1 MMGVKTIITHPGAA
15 HRDDLLSVAI
25 ALATYGCV
33 PVFRRDPTEEELQDP
48 EVLVLDTGL
57 RHEPERLN
65 FDHHQLSRDA
75 EAECALSLFVRFLG
89 LEAEFKLQAWWETTV
104 VLDAK
109 GPFMAAKALGL
120 GRLPEEL
127 HSPIEQTQLRL
138 FGSMGEFPVFCGS
151 ETDAIC
157 GPLSDLR
164 DMGVQL
170 LADVA
175 EYAKVYSHVRELV
188 RVVEVDGLDCF
199 VGIEVLS
206 PTLAAALNRF
216 RDLEAPQVAV
226 SIMKSDR
233 DGESWVLYRYDD
245 HPRVDFSRLSGDQV
259 VFAHK
264 GGFIAKLALGVTE
277 NEAVGFVR
285 AALV

>member
-1 MMGVKTIITHPGAA
+1 MIGKIITHPGAA
-15 HRDDLLSVAI
+15 HRDDLLAVAI
-25 ALATYGCV
+25 ALATFGCV
-33 PVFRRDPTEEELQDP
+33 PVFRRDPTEEELEDSN
-48 EVLVLDTGL
+48 VLVLDVGG

-65 FDHHQLSRDA
+65 FDHHQLPRDA
-75 EAECALSLFVRFLG
+75 EAECALSLLVRHLG
-89 LEAEFKLQAWWETTV
+89 LEAEFKLQSWWETTK

-109 GPFMAAKALGL
+109 GRVMAAKALGL
-120 GRLPEEL
+120 DKLPEEL
-127 HSPIEQTQLRL
+127 ISPVEQTLLSLFGEKEFEHPTAGLPDLLLEPLRL
-138 FGSMGEFPVFCGS
+138 LGE
-151 ETDAIC
+151 
-157 GPLSDLR
+157 
-164 DMGVQL
+164 QL
-170 LADVA
+170 LADVKAYA
-175 EYAKVYSHVRELV
+175 ETYARVRELV

-199 VGIEVLS
+199 VGTEVLS
-206 PTLAAALNRF
+206 PTLAAVLNRF

-264 GGFIAKLALGVTE
+264 GGFIAKLALGVAE
-277 NEAVGFVR
+277 SEAVAFVR